1 MKTKQEID
9 DEYQKIQAPAWAE
22 YKKIQAPLLAKYQKI
37 EAPAFAK
44 YHKIQATAWA
54 ERNRKLKELDK
65 EIITVEGKKYQ
76 LIK

>member
-1 MKTKQEID
+1 METKQEIED
-9 DEYQKIQAPAWAE
+9 KYNKTEETA
-22 YKKIQAPLLAKYQKI
+22 LAKYQKI
-37 EAPAFAK
+37 KE
-44 YHKIQATAWA
+44 TALA